1 MGTTRNSLLH
11 YCRKNWQKIQ
21 SLAMKVK
28 IFKGRKDFKS
38 INLNFEY
45 QPILISES
53 DFLPKNMIRRY

>member
-1 MGTTRNSLLH
+1 ME
-11 YCRKNWQKIQ
+11 
-21 SLAMKVK
+21 VK